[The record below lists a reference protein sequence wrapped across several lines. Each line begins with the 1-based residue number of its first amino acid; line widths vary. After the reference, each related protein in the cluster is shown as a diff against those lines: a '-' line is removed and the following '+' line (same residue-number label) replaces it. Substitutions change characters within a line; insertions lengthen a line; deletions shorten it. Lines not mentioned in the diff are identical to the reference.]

1 MALIDDFKARF
12 PEFPASVVDQYFPI
26 IESYWQC
33 YYGYPYEGCYK
44 EAILNLIA
52 HLMVMETTT
61 GSGSIRNVTS
71 QSVGSVSE
79 SFESASST
87 GGLYDL
93 FGTSKYGQRFLFLIS
108 RSHGPRF
115 V

>member
-1 MALIDDFKARF
+1 MSLTDDFIARF
-12 PEFPASVVDQYFPI
+12 PEFSQEIVDQYLPI
-26 IESYWQC
+26 IETYWQC

-52 HLMVMETTT
+52 HLLVMETTP
-61 GSGSIRNVTS
+61 GSGHVRNVTS

-79 SFESASST
+79 SFEAASST
-87 GGLYDL
+87 GANYDL
-93 FGTSKYGQRFLFLIS
+93 FGFSKYGQRFLFLIR
-108 RSHGPRF
+108 RSYGPRF